1 MANIIIDLGDFLK
14 FVWTDVKKSVKK
26 LWFKINFKSV
36 NFGFD
41 NVYQKR
47 IFGKEK
53 GGKEKESYCFVC
65 GDKGKATLLSHVV
78 GYCEWD
84 HKCDIC
90 ERNVNVCKKPK
101 VDCGRR

>member
-1 MANIIIDLGDFLK
+1 MANINILEINLGDFLK
-14 FVWTDVKKSVKK
+14 SVWTGVKKSVKK

-47 IFGKEK
+47 IF
-53 GGKEKESYCFVC
+53 GKEKESYCFVC

-90 ERNVNVCKKPK
+90 KRNVNVCKKPK
-101 VDCGRR
+101 VDYQRR